1 MTTSVLSVVPEAYPL
16 VKTGGLGDVAGAL
29 PAALAPHGVRLTT
42 LIPGYPAVMKAL
54 EKRTVLR
61 PMHDLLGVQ
70 ARLVAGTAAGL
81 DLIVLD
87 APELFL
93 RDGGPY
99 CDATGRDWPDN
110 WLRFA
115 ALGRAAADLAK
126 DAAQGFDL
134 VHAHDWQAAITA
146 AYLRYDHSPVPS
158 IVTVHNIAF
167 PGWFPAEVFREL
179 GLPRTAFAMEGVE
192 YYGGVSYLKA
202 GLWAADAISTVSP
215 TYADEIRTPEYGMG
229 FEGLITTRRDRLF
242 GIVNGIDTAV
252 WNPATDANLSS
263 PYDARTLHQ
272 RKANKRAI
280 EIAFGLAEGGGPIFC
295 VVSRLTTQ
303 KGMDVLAAVADDLV
317 KMGGRLALLGSGDAK
332 LEAQFKAAA
341 VRHAGKIGV
350 KIGYDEV
357 LSHRLQG
364 GADAILIPSRFE
376 PCGLTQ
382 LYGLRY
388 GCVPVAARTGG
399 LSDTIVDANEAA
411 LSMGAATGFLFDGV
425 TPQGL
430 ARALRKAISVYADRK
445 AWRSLQEQGMK
456 ADFSWTRSG
465 ANYADLYRRLVKP
478 AARPTAVKN
487 VARRS

>member
-1 MTTSVLSVVPEAYPL
+1 MTTSVLSVVPEAFPL

-29 PAALAPHGVRLTT
+29 PAALAPHGVHLTT

-54 EKRTVLR
+54 ENRNVLR

-70 ARLVAGTAAGL
+70 ARLVSGTAAGL
-81 DLIVLD
+81 ELIVLD

-93 RDGGPY
+93 REGGPY

-115 ALGRAAADLAK
+115 ALGRAAADLAQN
-126 DAAQGFDL
+126 AAHGFDL
-134 VHAHDWQAAITA
+134 VHAHDWQAAMTA
-146 AYLRYDHSPVPS
+146 AYLRYDNAPVPT

-179 GLPRTAFAMEGVE
+179 KLPRASFAIEGVE

-202 GLWAADAISTVSP
+202 GLWAADAITTVSP
-215 TYADEIRTPEYGMG
+215 TYAAEIRTPEYGMG
-229 FEGLITTRRDRLF
+229 FEGLIATRRDRVF
-242 GIVNGIDTAV
+242 GIVNGIDPAV
-252 WNPATDANLSS
+252 WNPAADANLAS

-280 EIAFGLAEGGGPIFC
+280 ENAFGLAEGGGPLFC

-303 KGMDVLAAVADDLV
+303 KGMDVLAAVVDDLV

-332 LEAQFKAAA
+332 LEAQFKTAA

-357 LSHRLQG
+357 VSHRLQG

-388 GCVPVAARTGG
+388 GCVPVGARTGG
-399 LSDTIVDANEAA
+399 LSDTIIDANEAA
-411 LSMGAATGFLFDGV
+411 LAMGAATGFLFDSV
-425 TPQGL
+425 TPEGL
-430 ARALRKAISVYADRK
+430 TRALQRVVSIYADRK

-456 ADFSWTRSG
+456 ADYSWARSG
-465 ANYADLYRRLVKP
+465 AKYADLYRRLVKP
-478 AARPTAVKN
+478 AARPASVKS
-487 VARRS
+487 VASRS